1 MAKSK
6 KKKKGLKMCA
16 ADSRWMESECR
27 LGGISEMSS
36 SVQSPFK
43 MVRSV
48 FIRTTAEMHVA
59 DMNLKREGGREAGG
73 EKDEK
78 C

>member
-1 MAKSK
+1 MVSWQS
-6 KKKKGLKMCA
+6 KKKGLEMCA
-16 ADSRWMESECR
+16 ADSRWTESECR

-59 DMNLKREGGREAGG
+59 DMNLERVVGREA
-73 EKDEK
+73 
-78 C
+78 

>member
-1 MAKSK
+1 MVSWQS
-6 KKKKGLKMCA
+6 KKKGLEMCA

-36 SVQSPFK
+36 SVQSPLK

-59 DMNLKREGGREAGG
+59 DMNLEREGGREGG
-73 EKDEK
+73 RW
-78 C
+78 